1 MLIAALAAALMLWTP
16 QQAAGTI
23 VWETPAIASDAPAE
37 AETPAAVPPA
47 SNLPDWAIAD
57 PFAWERSQC
66 SPMIHKDASMA
77 DCQVRVRSELAAA
90 LGDRLPTGLAPDGIE
105 GCRQVSNGDGGY
117 ALTCAPAQRTST
129 SAAAPVAEVCEERPT
144 RVPGGGVSFERQCR
158 PATAPQTRNGVTF
171 KLGGD

>member
-23 VWETPAIASDAPAE
+23 VWETPSAAAPAAE
-37 AETPAAVPPA
+37 AEETPPPA
-47 SNLPDWAIAD
+47 TSSLPDWALAD

-66 SPMIHKDASMA
+66 SPMIRKDASMA

-90 LGDRLPTGLAPDGIE
+90 LGDSLPTGLAPDGIE
-105 GCRQVSNGDGGY
+105 DCRQVSDGVGGY